1 LVELPNSKVEL
12 NIGLGVV
19 SATGKTE
26 IVGRG
31 IFPDK
36 EILPTLEDRKNNIDP
51 ELNWILE
58 DIRREKEVELLI
70 KPKNK

>member
-1 LVELPNSKVEL
+1 VNLR
-12 NIGLGVV
+12 IGLALV
-19 SATGKTE
+19 SATGKTNIE
-26 IVGRG
+26 GRG
-31 IFPDK
+31 VFPDK
-36 EILPTLEDRKNNIDP
+36 EILPTLEDRNNNIDP